1 MSCLYLFIAVNV
13 ILRTGYT
20 NRDAST
26 FIRFIDALR
35 AYDAYTVRR
44 KREKTQK
51 SDLNLPK
58 EWAFPTPLGA
68 CPPVHSGGD
77 DSGSPVRS
85 SSSSASSSGKKL
97 KKDIIKET
105 GGLPIITIDDVE
117 KEDEASSKEKIKE
130 TDTTPTV
137 MIDEKKDCKK
147 EKAASES
154 NKKVLINLNVK
165 DGASNAPMSVP
176 AGNFPSNPKSDE
188 LQASA
193 NDSRVLP
200 KSKAAALY
208 VSANKRRLLD
218 ATEDTVKLGNSQAP
232 TKAIIDL
239 IDDADPNDA
248 APKPAPALKGSRMA
262 RSAPKKGPPSS
273 NKVTPHSSNGN
284 SEKKNSPP
292 EAAIGKWACHKCTK
306 DNPAEHRR
314 CGVCFSWKGGRR
326 ENSAKKKKKSTTLI
340 SPPGGKSSQVNKVP
354 VMKSTVTKPSPANP
368 SVTENESKH
377 PALQAPEYGDNW
389 TVRKIPRANGTNLDR
404 YFYSPVMGYR
414 FRSKPE
420 VNRFLECVKQSNGDE
435 ILAIG
440 KFRSS
445 KKNGQSKKRPRSSSK
460 TSSSSLPAS
469 KYRLTNSFSPV
480 KVTKSADVYIEP
492 SVSSEE
498 NNSRASTPEDD
509 SNNKYIKPV
518 IKHGAKVYACWSG
531 PDGKGAIWYPGRV
544 WDSKVKPGSGE
555 FGPIHKYDI
564 VYDDGDMEPRK

>member
-1 MSCLYLFIAVNV
+1 
-13 ILRTGYT
+13 
-20 NRDAST
+20 
-26 FIRFIDALR
+26 
-35 AYDAYTVRR
+35 
-44 KREKTQK
+44 
-51 SDLNLPK
+51 
-58 EWAFPTPLGA
+58 
-68 CPPVHSGGD
+68 
-77 DSGSPVRS
+77 
-85 SSSSASSSGKKL
+85 
-97 KKDIIKET
+97 
-105 GGLPIITIDDVE
+105 
-117 KEDEASSKEKIKE
+117 
-130 TDTTPTV
+130 
-137 MIDEKKDCKK
+137 
-147 EKAASES
+147 
-154 NKKVLINLNVK
+154 
-165 DGASNAPMSVP
+165 
-176 AGNFPSNPKSDE
+176 
-188 LQASA
+188 
-193 NDSRVLP
+193 
-200 KSKAAALY
+200 
-208 VSANKRRLLD
+208 
-218 ATEDTVKLGNSQAP
+218 
-232 TKAIIDL
+232 
-239 IDDADPNDA
+239 
-248 APKPAPALKGSRMA
+248 MA

-340 SPPGGKSSQVNKVP
+340 SPPGGKSSQVNKVF
-354 VMKSTVTKPSPANP
+354 VMKSTVPKPSPVHP
-368 SVTENESKH
+368 SVTEKESKY
-377 PALQAPEYGDNW
+377 PALQAPEFGDNW
-389 TVRKIPRANGTNLDR
+389 TVRKIPRAKSNDQDS
-404 YFYSPVMGYR
+404 YYYSPVMGYR

-469 KYRLTNSFSPV
+469 KYRLTNSLSPV
-480 KVTKSADVYIEP
+480 KTTKSADVYIEP
-492 SVSSEE
+492 SESSEE

-564 VYDDGDMEPRK
+564 IYDDGDVEPRK